1 MVAMYRLSCKLQSL
15 AARSDLSENT
25 EVVPMKPILA
35 ALAALLLLAACQS
48 KDAIDITW
56 KDHAQTRSLADE
68 AGHYVLV
75 HFWAS
80 WCPPC
85 REEMPEITAWAK
97 EHPGIVFLPIS
108 LDDKAADAA
117 SFLKAQK
124 LHLPVLMGSV
134 DQAQNLGVRGLPT
147 TIIIDPKGKVVR
159 SMLGERPW
167 GADAFSQSI
176 LKSMHE

>member
-1 MVAMYRLSCKLQSL
+1 
-15 AARSDLSENT
+15 
-25 EVVPMKPILA
+25 MKPILA
-35 ALAALLLLAACQS
+35 AFLASLVLLAASPAQ
-48 KDAIDITW
+48 AVDITW

-85 REEMPEITAWAK
+85 REELPEISAWAK
-97 EHPGIVFLPIS
+97 AHPDIVFLPIS

-117 SFLKAQK
+117 SFLKNQK
-124 LHLPVLMGSV
+124 LHVPLLMGSV
-134 DQAQNLGVRGLPT
+134 DQAQSLGVRGLPT